1 MTMAWARQGDTLLAR
16 VSIHAAWRG
25 TAEAYVAHRLRLL
38 RAEPSGFLQPSGALV
53 GADSLVLR
61 FPPGGLGR
69 PPAAPRGVRAWDDV
83 ALPLLDR
90 MVRCHAERHA
100 GLGPLVG
107 TDWTPPVS
115 WFFPGPDAPDFEE
128 RRRRDLEF
136 AAAWLEG
143 FEYAP
148 REVRA
153 ALVEG
158 DQAKLLRLLTSERQ
172 QARLRAVT
180 DPPSPSFL
188 TLLTEAELLERVGT
202 VYRYT
207 RARDRERGGDVV
219 LEVDH
224 RWRDPHFEVEDRP
237 TPQEVWDELTED
249 TRATPT
255 LALSDFL
262 PNPLQPL
269 LQGAAT
275 VRWVGVHEDQPLIYV
290 DPGDISVP
298 DRGFVRPF
306 LAGDNTMLRRKRQ
319 FTEFAGEHHA
329 LAGLLTT
336 PPERR
341 AFATN
346 PQRREDL
353 EDTILATHGVFA
365 VQGPPGTGK
374 THLATEVVR
383 RLLARIPHARVL
395 VCAKEHFALDHIL
408 RKITRALETDGVPVR
423 AWRSVSLAK
432 RRRGRGSID
441 TQWLGLNVTRDLAAR
456 GFANGFEEWGT
467 WAKRGVQPHDQRLAS
482 MGRRAAN
489 LFFATTTDAAMMEA
503 LGNDSWDLV
512 VVEEAGKCYPSEVL
526 HALALGRTALM
537 IGDHRQLPPFQERR
551 TRQAIDAWTKTL
563 GRAGREPRHAQ
574 ELRARLGPLFSSLDA
589 LRQSRGPL
597 TDEERAWVRPFEFLF
612 ERLPTRHRLEEQFRM
627 ESPLSRLIGR
637 VFYDRAFD
645 HRKMELVKR
654 GLLPPRP
661 LGDAVPAALDV
672 PLLWL
677 DTPHMTVRPDATE
690 DAQKRGLRD
699 NQFEADAVVAYL
711 RGLRRGAPLD
721 FVILTPYNA
730 QKALLLRSRA
740 LRDVC
745 SPLTD
750 RPFEELVRTTDEYQ
764 GRESELVVLSLVR
777 NNSLG
782 QRAWGFMAEPER
794 LNVMLSRA
802 RYRLVVVGCTAHIE
816 RHAAE
821 NPWLAKVLSVWR
833 EDAGDPGSARV
844 VPVNEVNRG

>member
-1 MTMAWARQGDTLLAR
+1 VTIPWARQGDTLLAR
-16 VSIHAAWRG
+16 VSIHSAWRAI
-25 TAEAYVAHRLRLL
+25 AEAYVAHRLRRL
-38 RAEPSGFLQPSGALV
+38 RAVPRGFLQPCGAILD
-53 GADSLVLR
+53 ADSLVLG
-61 FPPGGLGR
+61 FAPGRLGR
-69 PPAAPRGVRAWDDV
+69 PPAAPLGAHAWDDV
-83 ALPLLDR
+83 ALPLLDL
-90 MVRCHAERHA
+90 MVQCHAQRHA
-100 GLGPLVG
+100 GLGPIV
-107 TDWTPPVS
+107 DAEWTPPVS
-115 WFFPGPDAPDFEE
+115 WFLPAPDAPDFELE
-128 RRRRDLEF
+128 RRRDLDL
-136 AAAWLEG
+136 AGRWLESLDD
-143 FEYAP
+143 AP

-153 ALVEG
+153 ALAEG
-158 DQAKLLRLLTSERQ
+158 DHAKLARLLTSERQ
-172 QARLRAVT
+172 HARLRAMT
-180 DPPSPSFL
+180 SPPPPSFL

-219 LEVDH
+219 LEVDR
-224 RWRDPHFEVEDRP
+224 RWRDPHFEIEERP

-249 TRATPT
+249 TRATLT
-255 LALSDFL
+255 LALSDSL
-262 PNPLQPL
+262 PNPLQPS
-269 LQGAAT
+269 LQDNAT

-290 DPGDISVP
+290 DSGIVEVP
-298 DRGFVRPF
+298 DRGFLRPF
-306 LAGDNTMLRRKRQ
+306 LAGDNTLLRRKRE
-319 FTEFAGEHHA
+319 FTGYAGEHHA
-329 LAGLLTT
+329 LVGLLAT

-341 AFATN
+341 PFAAN

-353 EDTILATHGVFA
+353 EDAILATQGIFA

-383 RLLARIPHARVL
+383 RLLSRVPHARVL

-408 RKITRALETDGVPVR
+408 RKITLALEADGVPLR
-423 AWRSVSLAK
+423 AWRSVSLSK
-432 RRRGRGSID
+432 RRRGRGSLN
-441 TQWLGLNVTRDLAAR
+441 TQWLGVTVTRDLAER
-456 GFANGFEEWGT
+456 GFANGFQEWGT
-467 WAKRGVQPHDQRLAS
+467 WARRGVQSQDQRLAS

-489 LFFATTTDAAMMEA
+489 LFFATTTDAAMIEA

-512 VVEEAGKCYPSEVL
+512 IVEEAGKCYPSEVL

-551 TRQAIDAWTKTL
+551 TRQAIDSWTQTL
-563 GRAGREPRHAQ
+563 DRAAREPRHAQ
-574 ELRARLGPLFSSLDA
+574 ELHARLGPLFSSLDA

-597 TDEERAWVRPFEFLF
+597 TEEERAWVRPFEYLF

-627 ESPLSRLIGR
+627 EAPLSRLIGR

-645 HRKMELVKR
+645 HRKPELVER
-654 GLLPPRP
+654 GLLTPRP
-661 LGDAVPAALDV
+661 LGDAIPSSLDV

-677 DTPHMTVRPDATE
+677 DTPHMTVRPEATE

-711 RGLRRGAPLD
+711 SRLRRGAKLD

-730 QKALLLRSRA
+730 QKALLLRSSG

-745 SPLTD
+745 ADLTD

-782 QRAWGFMAEPER
+782 QRAWGFIAEPER

-802 RYRLVVVGCTAHIE
+802 RFRLVVVGCMAHIE

-821 NPWLAKVLSVWR
+821 NPWLAKVLAVWR
-833 EDAGDPGSARV
+833 EEAVDTRSSRV
-844 VPVNEVNRG
+844 CSVTEVYRG